1 MASGGFRCFSGFR
14 ACFFA
19 GRCYINPR
27 DFYRRERP
35 AQHPRGGSATMRPA
49 CFFDRDG
56 VIIEE
61 ADYIHDPSLVKLCP
75 FAADAIRAMHDAGR
89 LVVIVSNQSGIARG
103 YFTVDDLHKV
113 DARMKELLA
122 NEGASV
128 DGAYYCLHHKKG
140 VVPEYTCD
148 CDCRKPKPG
157 LFLQAAKELGIDL
170 AESFMI
176 GDKESDLEAGINAGC
191 RGVALVRTGHGVHQN
206 IEAIPQAVDVHD
218 VLSAAKELLARY
230 PYPGK

>member
-1 MASGGFRCFSGFR
+1 
-14 ACFFA
+14 
-19 GRCYINPR
+19 
-27 DFYRRERP
+27 
-35 AQHPRGGSATMRPA
+35 MRPA

-61 ADYIHDPSLVKLCP
+61 ADYIHDPNLVKHCP
-75 FAADAIRAMHDAGR
+75 FAADAIRAMRDAGR

-103 YFTVDDLHKV
+103 YFTVDDLHAV

-122 NEGASV
+122 NEGASI

-140 VVPEYTCD
+140 VVPEYTRD

>member
-1 MASGGFRCFSGFR
+1 
-14 ACFFA
+14 
-19 GRCYINPR
+19 
-27 DFYRRERP
+27 
-35 AQHPRGGSATMRPA
+35 MRPA

-75 FAADAIRAMHDAGR
+75 FAAEAIRAMRDAGR

-103 YFTVDDLHKV
+103 YFTVDDLHAV

-191 RGVALVRTGHGVHQN
+191 CGVALVRTGHGVHQN
-206 IEAIPQAVDVHD
+206 IEKIPQAVDAGD
-218 VLSAAKELLARY
+218 PLSAAKELLARFSAD
-230 PYPGK
+230 

>member
-1 MASGGFRCFSGFR
+1 
-14 ACFFA
+14 
-19 GRCYINPR
+19 
-27 DFYRRERP
+27 
-35 AQHPRGGSATMRPA
+35 MRQA

-61 ADYIHDPSLVKLCP
+61 ADYIHDPALVRLCP
-75 FAADAIRAMHDAGR
+75 FAADAVRAMHDAGR
-89 LVVIVSNQSGIARG
+89 LVIVVSNQSGIARG
-103 YFTVDDLHKV
+103 YFTEAELKAV
-113 DARMKELLA
+113 DARMNELLEA
-122 NEGASV
+122 EGAHI
-128 DGAYYCLHHKKG
+128 DATYYCYHHKKG

-206 IEAIPQAVDVHD
+206 IEKIPQAVDVGD
-218 VLSAAKELLARY
+218 VLTAAKELLSRY
-230 PYPGK
+230 PAAD

>member
-1 MASGGFRCFSGFR
+1 ML
-14 ACFFA
+14 
-19 GRCYINPR
+19 
-27 DFYRRERP
+27 
-35 AQHPRGGSATMRPA
+35 PA

-61 ADYIHDPSLVKLCP
+61 ADYIHDPNLVKLCP
-75 FAADAIRAMHDAGR
+75 FAADAVRARHDAGR

-103 YFTVDDLHKV
+103 YFTVDDLHAV

-122 NEGASV
+122 NEGATV

-176 GDKESDLEAGINAGC
+176 GDKESDLEAGLNAGC

-206 IEAIPQAVDVHD
+206 IEAIPQAVDVGD
-218 VLSAAKELLARY
+218 VLTAAKELLARY
-230 PYPGK
+230 SAD